1 MPVTEVRD
9 YFTTELAR
17 NHENAALYTRMMQ
30 IAFGA
35 QDDEMIGHH
44 LSFQEHGKLDTLQ
57 EIPSADTLI
66 FDHYVMSRVF
76 GYYAIKVMQHLASV
90 PFENGERDALLGSYL
105 RAREGVKPPVEVA
118 SWREATD
125 KLAALP
131 PGH

>member
-1 MPVTEVRD
+1 MPIRD

-17 NHENAALYTRMMQ
+17 NHEHAALYTRMMQ

-66 FDHYVMSRVF
+66 FDHYVMGRVF
-76 GYYAIKVMQHLASV
+76 GEDSIKIMQHLASV
-90 PFENGERDALLGSYL
+90 PFEGGERDALLASYL
-105 RAREGVKPPVEVA
+105 RARESVKPAEIVAA
-118 SWREATD
+118 SWREAVS
-125 KLAALP
+125 KLSAQ
-131 PGH
+131 H